1 MDWCVGEAKAS
12 SAQSLRMGDN
22 HGGEVRSEPGT
33 LLIENY
39 NPIPPF
45 VLRKNSTENH
55 WNIFGCF

>member
-1 MDWCVGEAKAS
+1 MGEAKAS